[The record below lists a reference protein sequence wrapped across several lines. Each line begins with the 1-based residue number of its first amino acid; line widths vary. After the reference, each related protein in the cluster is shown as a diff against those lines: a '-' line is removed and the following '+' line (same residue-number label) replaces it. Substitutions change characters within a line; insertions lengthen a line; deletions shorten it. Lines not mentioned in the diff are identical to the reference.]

1 MAERWKAWRLTPG
14 FPPLL
19 GNLPKPEIPTFSL
32 LRRRLFL
39 LIDRG
44 LRTTKTETVYT
55 EILTPPVVRML
66 LAEVVARLNL
76 GLALGE
82 DLLQLL
88 DQLLQL
94 CSSKFFAEPKDQ
106 ACYVGHGGEPLG
118 NLAGS
123 LHVVLGIKRE
133 TPPPFSFSVKPVLP
147 IRAQPGEELGGSE
160 RSKQRDSYDEA
171 LQKPHG
177 FVG

>member
-1 MAERWKAWRLTPG
+1 
-14 FPPLL
+14 
-19 GNLPKPEIPTFSL
+19 
-32 LRRRLFL
+32 
-39 LIDRG
+39 
-44 LRTTKTETVYT
+44 
-55 EILTPPVVRML
+55 ML

-94 CSSKFFAEPKDQ
+94 CSSKFFAERKDQ

-147 IRAQPGEELGGSE
+147 IRAQPGEELGVASGAISTWK
-160 RSKQRDSYDEA
+160 KQRDSYDEA
-171 LQKPHG
+171 LQKPQG